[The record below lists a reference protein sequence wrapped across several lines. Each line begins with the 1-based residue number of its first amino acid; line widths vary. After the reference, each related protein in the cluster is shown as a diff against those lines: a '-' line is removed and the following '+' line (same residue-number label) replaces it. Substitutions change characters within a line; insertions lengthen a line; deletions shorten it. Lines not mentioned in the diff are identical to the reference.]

1 MRVTTNTGDETWSE
15 PARWSMALLDDSDW
29 QAGWIGIDSA
39 LNATDR
45 MEGDSRLAARYLRKP
60 FDVEG
65 KVKNAWVREN
75 IAKVY
80 PMLKPHVVDC
90 LVGFAVGLLKK
101 GAKA

>member
-1 MRVTTNTGDETWSE
+1 MTTNTGDEAWSE

-60 FDVEG
+60 FEVEG
-65 KVKNAWVREN
+65 KVKNARLYISGLGLYECYIN
-75 IAKVY
+75 GKR
-80 PMLKPHVVDC
+80 
-90 LVGFAVGLLKK
+90 VGECAGPDGYRL
-101 GAKA
+101 

>member
-1 MRVTTNTGDETWSE
+1 MKTIILK
-15 PARWSMALLDDSDW
+15 ALLTWLLSVSREQVETVILW
-29 QAGWIGIDSA
+29 ALEAAGRF
-39 LNATDR
+39 T
-45 MEGDSRLAARYLRKP
+45 
-60 FDVEG
+60 EG

-101 GAKA
+101 GAVK